1 MEEHIFGKNLKYYR
15 KSLGITQKQL
25 GILSDVGQ
33 GSIANY
39 ERGLRFPGESTLR
52 KISEVLNIPLNQL
65 LSVKSSKAVLNDGI
79 EYNLSSFIEI
89 LLNESFQRSW
99 QYLKG
104 WGTSAQ
110 FSIMEIYSK
119 ILIPVLIE
127 TGESWFRGEYSIA
140 EEHLISGKVREL
152 IVLAAKEEL
161 EKEENLLNSGKIW
174 MGLTAPSE
182 EHDLA
187 LLMISQLLK
196 LKGWKVIYLG
206 TGVPLADLKQSIRRF
221 SPDILCI
228 SVTMNSHLPGLEAY
242 LDSLQN
248 YRSKNM
254 RIIIGGNVFPVEKI
268 KKYPKI
274 SGLARSI
281 EEGINLVMGGQ

>member
-25 GILSDVGQ
+25 GILTDVGQ

-52 KISEVLNIPLNQL
+52 KIAEVLNVPLNQL
-65 LSVKSSKAVLNDGI
+65 LSVNSSKALLNDGI
-79 EYNLSSFIEI
+79 EYNPFSFMEI
-89 LLNESFQRSW
+89 LLNESFQRAW
-99 QYLKG
+99 QYVRG
-104 WGTSAQ
+104 WGSSAQ
-110 FSIMEIYSK
+110 FSIMDIYSK

-127 TGESWFRGEYSIA
+127 TGKSWFIGDLSIS
-140 EEHLISGKVREL
+140 EEHLISWKVREL

-182 EHDLA
+182 EHYLT
-187 LLMISQLLK
+187 LLMSSQLLK

-206 TGVPLADLKQSIRRF
+206 TGIPLADLKQSIRKF
-221 SPDILCI
+221 SPDILCFA
-228 SVTMNSHLPGLEAY
+228 VTMKSNLPGLEAY
-242 LDSLQN
+242 LESLQN

-254 RIIIGGNVFPVEKI
+254 RIIIGGNVFPVEKV

-274 SGLARSI
+274 LGLARSL
-281 EEGINLVMGGQ
+281 EEGINLVMGEQ